1 MFGYS
6 YDELIGLPY
15 SVLVPPDQ
23 HDAIAQGVAMVLAGH
38 PVQGRTVCVRKDG
51 TTFHAEGHATGFTYR
66 GKSHMLAVQRD
77 VTERVQA
84 YELLE
89 QRVEERTRELST
101 LLEVSHNVASTLEL
115 EPLLGLILDQLKT
128 LVDYTAVAVLMV
140 EEEYL
145 RVLDY
150 RGPLPRERL
159 RGLQLPAAH
168 APGYQAVLQQGGP
181 VIVDDL
187 QGTDAL
193 AQAFQV
199 LPAHL
204 RATLADARSL
214 LIVPL
219 ILKDQI
225 IGVVRLDHRE
235 PHAYTER
242 HAGLAHAIANQAAVA
257 IENARLYARAQ
268 EVAALEER
276 QRLARELHDS
286 VTQALYGV
294 TMYAEAAATL
304 LAGGDQQTAT
314 AYLREVRNT
323 AQEALQEMRLLIFEL
338 RPPILAQ
345 EGLVAA
351 LQARLAAVEGRIAG
365 LTATF
370 DVQGDLHLPAPLEEA
385 LYGIAQETLNN
396 VFKHA
401 QAHTV
406 TLTLWQE
413 GQVVRLEIADDG
425 TGFNPA
431 AVQGRGGLG
440 LGGMAERAAQVGGRL
455 MVDTTPGQGT
465 RVRVEVEL

>member
-1 MFGYS
+1 
-6 YDELIGLPY
+6 
-15 SVLVPPDQ
+15 
-23 HDAIAQGVAMVLAGH
+23 
-38 PVQGRTVCVRKDG
+38 
-51 TTFHAEGHATGFTYR
+51 
-66 GKSHMLAVQRD
+66 
-77 VTERVQA
+77 VQA

-115 EPLLGLILDQLKT
+115 APLLGLILDQLQT
-128 LVDYTAVAVLMV
+128 LVDYTAVAVFMV

-159 RGLQLPAAH
+159 CGLQLPAAH

-187 QGTDAL
+187 QGVDPL
-193 AQAFQV
+193 AQAFQG

-204 RATLADARSL
+204 RATLGDTRSL

-219 ILKDQI
+219 ILKDQT

-268 EVAALEER
+268 EAAALEER

-304 LAGGDQQTAT
+304 LASGDQQTAT
-314 AYLREVRNT
+314 TYLREVRNT
-323 AQEALQEMRLLIFEL
+323 AQEALKEMRLLIFEL

-370 DVQGDLHLPAPLEEA
+370 DVQGDLRLPAPVEEA

-406 TLTLWQE
+406 ALTLWQE

-425 TGFNPA
+425 TGFDPA

-440 LGGMAERAAQVGGRL
+440 LGGMTERAAQVGGRL

>member
-1 MFGYS
+1 
-6 YDELIGLPY
+6 
-15 SVLVPPDQ
+15 
-23 HDAIAQGVAMVLAGH
+23 
-38 PVQGRTVCVRKDG
+38 
-51 TTFHAEGHATGFTYR
+51 
-66 GKSHMLAVQRD
+66 
-77 VTERVQA
+77 
-84 YELLE
+84 
-89 QRVEERTRELST
+89 
-101 LLEVSHNVASTLEL
+101 VSHNVASTLEL
-115 EPLLGLILDQLKT
+115 SPLLGLILDQLQT
-128 LVDYTAVAVLMV
+128 LVDYTAVAVFME

-150 RGPLPRERL
+150 RGPLLRERL
-159 RGLQLPAAH
+159 RGLQLPATH

-187 QGTDAL
+187 QGTDPL
-193 AQAFQV
+193 AQAFQG

-204 RATLADARSL
+204 RATLGDARSL
-214 LIVPL
+214 LLVPL
-219 ILKDQI
+219 TLKDQT

-268 EVAALEER
+268 EAAALEER

-304 LAGGDQQTAT
+304 LAGGEQETAT
-314 AYLREVRNT
+314 TYLREVRNT

-351 LQARLAAVEGRIAG
+351 LQARLAAVEGRIPG
-365 LTATF
+365 LTTTF
-370 DVQGDLHLPAPLEEA
+370 DVQDDLRLPAPIEEA
-385 LYGIAQETLNN
+385 LHGIAQETLNN

-401 QAHTV
+401 RASRVALSLRKAGQTV
-406 TLTLWQE
+406 TLQIT
-413 GQVVRLEIADDG
+413 DDG
-425 TGFNPA
+425 VGFDPA
-431 AVQGRGGLG
+431 AVQDRGGLG

-455 MVDTTPGQGT
+455 TVQSSPGQGT
-465 RVRVEVEL
+465 NVRVEVPV